1 MLTRLSILV
10 RALADD
16 QKSADAR
23 LRRVSTRS
31 KAYEVGQPFTIV
43 RVPQPLMLGMCDV
56 GHVSVLVQN
65 HDGTLASMGFYSRS
79 YRRGLSGSLIT
90 RDDGILVSPDPLYA
104 RASRDPALRPLVVPI
119 YRGALTEEQA
129 DRLNAWTDDAAE
141 QQQLEYMRFTT
152 RAGEVRETLQARLDE
167 RYMAAAMLL
176 PAGADNCVTWVQKQF
191 PGCIECTLG
200 MPRFCR
206 AAASDAGAAPAP
218 AS

>member
-1 MLTRLSILV
+1 MRARRLSV
-10 RALADD
+10 
-16 QKSADAR
+16 
-23 LRRVSTRS
+23 
-31 KAYEVGQPFTIV
+31 ETI
-43 RVPQPLMLGMCDV
+43 C
-56 GHVSVLVQN
+56 
-65 HDGTLASMGFYSRS
+65 
-79 YRRGLSGSLIT
+79 
-90 RDDGILVSPDPLYA
+90 
-104 RASRDPALRPLVVPI
+104 
-119 YRGALTEEQA
+119 ALTEEQA

-152 RAGEVRETLQARLDE
+152 RDGEVRETLQARLDE

-200 MPRFCR
+200 VPRFCR

>member
-119 YRGALTEEQA
+119 YRGALTEEQW
-129 DRLNAWTDDAAE
+129 L
-141 QQQLEYMRFTT
+141 RFM
-152 RAGEVRETLQARLDE
+152 GSDGD
-167 RYMAAAMLL
+167 
-176 PAGADNCVTWVQKQF
+176 GADDDGGSGGASAIAVSVRATGLTEATCERAVSFRGSVPRASRSTQ
-191 PGCIECTLG
+191 GCALSCG
-200 MPRFCR
+200 VP
-206 AAASDAGAAPAP
+206 
-218 AS
+218 